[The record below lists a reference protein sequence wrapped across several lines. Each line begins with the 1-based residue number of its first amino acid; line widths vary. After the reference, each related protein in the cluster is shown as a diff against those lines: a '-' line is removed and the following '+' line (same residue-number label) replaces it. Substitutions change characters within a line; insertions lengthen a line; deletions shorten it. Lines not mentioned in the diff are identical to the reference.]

1 MAEYPTGLEGLVNW
15 LGIQFQLP
23 EFPMPEYPI
32 VIWKHTIQSTLWGVL
47 YIMEGYFFSVV
58 QD

>member
-23 EFPMPEYPI
+23 EFSMPEYPI
-32 VIWKHTIQSTLWGVL
+32 VIWKHTIQSMLWGVL